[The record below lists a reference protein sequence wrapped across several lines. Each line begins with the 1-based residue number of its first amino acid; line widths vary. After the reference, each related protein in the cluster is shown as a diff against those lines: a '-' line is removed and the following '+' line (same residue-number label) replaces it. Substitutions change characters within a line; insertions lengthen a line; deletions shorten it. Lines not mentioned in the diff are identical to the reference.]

1 MIHPTQIRAAR
12 GLVGLSQK
20 DLATRAKIGLATLQR
35 IEAANTALRGNIQ
48 TADKLR
54 RALETAGIVFIDQD
68 GNNGP
73 GVRLRDPLP

>member
-1 MIHPTQIRAAR
+1 MIHPIQIRAAR

-35 IEAANTALRGNIQ
+35 IEAADTALRGNVQ

-54 RALETAGIVFIDQD
+54 RALEAVGIVFIDQD